1 MFRKTVCLLLAVL
14 MALCVIGCSDNQNA
28 TVIYDKDSPV
38 NTESAGTVTSNSNYE
53 LLWDDATANVMLKS
67 LTNGKVWSTIPYGYE
82 GTSSA
87 VKSTINLTVMDT
99 TSMKQDTVRGQAS
112 AVSGGRVSSEKI
124 KNGIKVTYY
133 FDNYMISVPVE
144 YVLRD
149 DSLEVSIKTAEI
161 VEGGNY
167 IAVSVELSPYLC
179 SADNSDL
186 GAYLFVPTGSG
197 AIMNVG
203 ANADATRKYTG
214 TVYGEDASRILPE
227 IPIDNEQIYMP
238 VFGTATSDGNA
249 ILGII
254 ENAAETALI
263 SAEAGNARTNWSCV
277 YPTFYLRGYDS
288 FPTTQW
294 IWSYQDLNYVSEE
307 VIDTTITVGYYPLYD
322 GDANYNGMAKR
333 YRKYLTDTKQ
343 LKKSSLSVQ
352 PYSLSII
359 GGALKTVATGGIP
372 HEITSVVTTFEDAQK
387 IIADIT
393 KSCHTAPSV
402 QMLGYGNNGLDVG
415 KIAGGYKFNSDFGS
429 EKARKAL
436 EKTCAENG
444 IDIFTDFDLIRYN
457 QSGNGFNKTFDAAKS
472 ATLRV
477 AESYLVNTPL
487 RDFDKD
493 TVYRFLRK
501 SKINEATQKLIK
513 TADKKQ
519 ISGISLASL
528 SNVAYSDY
536 TESQYG
542 VKGKMTEIT
551 QKAISDIKDAKHS
564 VAVSAANI
572 YAAASADIVYNTSV
586 TDGGYDVFDMWVPFY
601 QMVLSGSKPIYS
613 SYINLEENINTAT
626 LRAVASGSGLG
637 FALINEYDIDLSV
650 SNTFSLYG
658 TVYEDNKER
667 IVNAVKTYGDYY
679 KAINGAS
686 INSFTMIADNLS
698 LTEFDNGVSVYV
710 NYSENTVATP
720 IGKIVPLSAQW
731 VKN

>member
-14 MALCVIGCSDNQNA
+14 MALCVIGCSNNNVA
-28 TVIYDKDSPV
+28 VIYDKNSPV
-38 NTESAGTVTSNSNYE
+38 NTEDAGTVTSNSNYE
-53 LLWDDATANVMLKS
+53 LLWDDDTANVILKS
-67 LTNGKVWSTIPYGYE
+67 LINGKVWSTIPYGYE
-82 GTSSA
+82 GSSSA

-99 TSMKQDTVRGQAS
+99 SSMKQDTVRGQAA
-112 AVSGGRVSSEKI
+112 AVSSGRVASEKI

-167 IAVSVELSPYLC
+167 VAVSIELSPYLC

-203 ANADATRKYTG
+203 TNADATRKYTG

-238 VFGTATSDGNA
+238 VFGTAISDGNA

-254 ENAAETALI
+254 ENADETALI
-263 SAEAGNARTNWSCV
+263 SAEAGNARTSWSCV

-294 IWSYQDLNYVSEE
+294 IWSYQDLNYLSED

-322 GDANYNGMAKR
+322 EDANYNGMAKR

-343 LKKSSLSVQ
+343 LEKSSISAK
-352 PYSLSII
+352 PYALSII

-372 HEITSVVTTFEDAQK
+372 HEVTSVLTTFEDAQK
-387 IIADIT
+387 IITDIT
-393 KSCHTAPSV
+393 KSSGTTPSV

-415 KIAGGYKFNSDFGS
+415 KIAGGYKFSSNFGG
-429 EKARKAL
+429 EKARKTL
-436 EKTCAENG
+436 EKTCAENE
-444 IDIFTDFDLIRYN
+444 IDIFVDFDLIRYN

-477 AESYLVNTPL
+477 AESYLINNPL

-501 SKINEATQKLIK
+501 SKIDEATQKLIK
-513 TADKKQ
+513 MADKKQ
-519 ISGISLASL
+519 VSGISLASL

-542 VKGKMTEIT
+542 VKGEMTEIT
-551 QKAISDIKDAKHS
+551 QKTISDIKNAKHS
-564 VAVSAANI
+564 VAASAANI
-572 YAAASADIVYNTSV
+572 YAAASADVVYNTSV
-586 TDGGYDVFDMWVPFY
+586 TNGGYDVFDMWIPFY
-601 QMVLSGSKPIYS
+601 QMVLSGSKPMYS
-613 SYINLEENINTAT
+613 SYINLEEDVNTAT
-626 LRAVASGSGLG
+626 LRAIASGSGLG
-637 FALINEYDIDLSV
+637 FALINQYDIDLSV

-667 IVNAVKTYGDYY
+667 IVNALKTYGEYY
-679 KAINGAS
+679 KLINGAS
-686 INSFTMIADNLS
+686 INSFIMIADNVS

-720 IGKIVPLSAQW
+720 IGEIAPLSAQW
-731 VKN
+731 IKN